1 MTQDD
6 RLIELETRLAHQDQA
21 LLELSAEVYQQQ
33 KQIAA
38 LEERCRSLLEH
49 IQRITTH
56 DPPAD
61 PTDEVPPHY

>member
-1 MTQDD
+1 MTHDD

-38 LEERCRSLLEH
+38 LEKRCRSLLEH
-49 IQRITTH
+49 IQRITTN
-56 DPPAD
+56 DRPAD
-61 PTDEVPPHY
+61 RSDEVPPHY